1 MNRAFLRLTDAM
13 RFLPRLVRRDAKA
26 GHKPPDLANQDSC
39 DELELYLR
47 ETRAHRE
54 QLRREV
60 LEAVARLDEL
70 SRRAPRGR

>member
-1 MNRAFLRLTDAM
+1 MRLLR
-13 RFLPRLVRRDAKA
+13 RLVRRDAKA
-26 GHKPPDLANQDSC
+26 GREPPDLATQDSG
-39 DELELYLR
+39 DELERYLR

-70 SRRAPRGR
+70 SRRASRGR